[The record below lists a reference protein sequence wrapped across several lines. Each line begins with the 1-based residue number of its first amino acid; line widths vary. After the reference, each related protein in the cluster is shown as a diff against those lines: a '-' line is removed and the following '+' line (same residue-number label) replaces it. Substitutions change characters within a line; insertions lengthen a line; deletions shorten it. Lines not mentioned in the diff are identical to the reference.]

1 MSRERPFPASM
12 SVRAARDAYLAENG
26 FTLESYDSPWTEASF
41 FGIPFAVPNTK
52 RHRFAIMLH
61 DLHHVATGYGTDLV
75 GEGEISAWEVK
86 SVRALGA
93 YVGGIVTLGA
103 TAGAFLAPRRVRAA
117 WKAGKTHET
126 LFELVTSEP
135 EYEALLERTV
145 GELRSML
152 AVPQD
157 GVADRPA
164 RLHSRAPR

>member
-12 SVRAARDAYLAENG
+12 SVRAARDAYLVENG
-26 FTLESYDSPWTEASF
+26 FTLEAYDARWTEASF
-41 FGIPFAVPNTK
+41 FGVPFVVPNTK

-75 GEGEISAWEVK
+75 GEGEISAWELK

-103 TAGAFLAPRRVRAA
+103 TAGTMLAPTRVRAA
-117 WKAGKTHET
+117 WRAGKTHGT
-126 LFELVTSEP
+126 LFERVATEA
-135 EYEALLERTV
+135 EYEALLECSV
-145 GELRSML
+145 GELRAML
-152 AVPQD
+152 GVPAE
-157 GVADRPA
+157 GIADRPP